1 MKSLDAPLLSWRAD
15 PRVPFFD
22 DAAPLAVMDGECAL
36 CSRGARMIHR
46 ADKSGEIRIA
56 AAGSPLGRAL
66 FAHFGLNPDDPE
78 SWLFLEDGHAFT
90 GFEGM
95 ARVGARCGGPLAMTR
110 ALMFLPRP
118 LRRWLYA
125 RVARNRIAVFGKG
138 DLCATPDPGLRAR
151 IIE

>member
-1 MKSLDAPLLSWRAD
+1 
-15 PRVPFFD
+15 
-22 DAAPLAVMDGECAL
+22 
-36 CSRGARMIHR
+36 MIHR

-56 AAGSPLGRAL
+56 VAGSPLGRAL

-78 SWLFLEDGHAFT
+78 SWLYLEDGAAWT

-95 ARVGARCGGPLAMTR
+95 ARVGARCGGPLRLTA
-110 ALMFLPRP
+110 ALMVLPNS

-125 RVARNRIAVFGKG
+125 RVARNRIAIFGRG
-138 DLCATPDPGLRAR
+138 DLCAIPGPGLRAR